1 MAKPSKLYRL
11 CSVLMTLLFA
21 YSASVQFN
29 DPDWYFWFPLY
40 SCACVVNMVSWAISL
55 RATIRRVAR
64 LSLLLGIFLFIKVV
78 TEDIVNGIAGF
89 RSLDLSER
97 VVREKTGSGLV
108 VMCSILQLEASALPK
123 GPTPSQRK
131 GFPKFVDFGEVNF
144 FFFADSFISYV
155 TFGSIL
161 DVEN

>member
-1 MAKPSKLYRL
+1 
-11 CSVLMTLLFA
+11 
-21 YSASVQFN
+21 
-29 DPDWYFWFPLY
+29 
-40 SCACVVNMVSWAISL
+40 MVSWAISF

-108 VMCSILQLEASALPK
+108 VMCSILQLEALALPE

-161 DVEN
+161 DVDNYYYFFLGNLMLRIKTT